1 MTQPQFARGPH
12 GVAIGL
18 FLLVWFSCIWFGS
31 YEGNPNSATRMFA
44 AISLVENGDATIDE
58 FETLTI
64 DKAEFDGHIYT
75 DKMPGMT
82 LLAIPSVW
90 LADMVTGQRSDG
102 FRYGLRD
109 PAFGDFLRLRQL
121 LTIAT
126 TSAILIALAAVLLL
140 DMATGITG
148 SAKAGLVAA
157 LTYAMATPA
166 WGWSTTLFG
175 HAPVGALLMIAT
187 WAVWRGTSGP
197 REKARL
203 RYPVM
208 VGATLGL
215 ALLIELTAIFPA
227 SVIGLWAI
235 TRTRT
240 LATPEKMRLA
250 GVTALAGVVLL
261 SPMLVYNQIAFGQW
275 FRVGYQG
282 VVGFDGMNQG
292 LFGLTYPRMDI
303 LFQLIAGPHRG
314 LIFVAPILI
323 LAPIGLARMIR
334 MPATRDLGVMASALA
349 IVMLLYNAS
358 YFYWNGGY
366 STGPRHAMPA
376 MAFLALGL
384 GPLWAGSGRTARRW
398 IGALLAVSAFIN
410 LAIAAAEITAPDYI
424 AFPLW
429 DPILKH
435 FLELQIR
442 TVPSDWWG
450 WKTGFGLALY
460 LVVAL
465 PLAWMIWRG
474 ADWSDDDR
482 LRTPIARA
490 PNPASIGA
498 PS

>member
-1 MTQPQFARGPH
+1 MTQPQQVRGPH

-44 AISLVENGDATIDE
+44 AISLVERGDATIDE

-64 DKAEFDGHIYT
+64 DKAEFRGHIYT

-82 LLAIPSVW
+82 LLAMPSVW
-90 LADMVTGQRSDG
+90 LADAVTGQRSDA

-109 PAFGDFLRLRQL
+109 PAFSDFLRLRQL

-197 REKARL
+197 RETARL

-208 VGATLGL
+208 VGAALGL

-227 SVIGLWAI
+227 TVIGLWTI
-235 TRTRT
+235 WRTQT
-240 LATPEKMRLA
+240 LPMPERIRLA
-250 GVTALAGVVLL
+250 GITAIAVIVLL
-261 SPMLVYNQIAFGQW
+261 SPMLIYNQIAFGQW
-275 FRVGYQG
+275 FRIGYQG

-292 LFGLTYPRMDI
+292 LFGLTYPRLDI
-303 LFQLIAGPHRG
+303 LMQLIAGPHRG

-323 LAPIGLARMIR
+323 LAPFGLASMIR
-334 MPATRDLGVMASALA
+334 TRATRDLGIMASALA
-349 IVMLLYNAS
+349 VVMLLYNAS
-358 YFYWNGGY
+358 YFYWNGGF

-384 GPLWAGSGRTARRW
+384 GPLWAGSGRIVRRW

-429 DPILKH
+429 DPILKN
-435 FLELQIR
+435 FLALQIR

-460 LVVAL
+460 LVAAL
-465 PLAWMIWRG
+465 PLAWLVWRG
-474 ADWSDDDR
+474 ADLSDA
-482 LRTPIARA
+482 ARRDSLA
-490 PNPASIGA
+490 TVA
-498 PS
+498 

>member
-1 MTQPQFARGPH
+1 MTEPQRARGPH

-90 LADMVTGQRSDG
+90 FADMITGQRSDG

-126 TSAILIALAAVLLL
+126 TSAVLIALAAVLLL

-227 SVIGLWAI
+227 TVIGLWAI
-235 TRTRT
+235 WRTRT

-275 FRVGYQG
+275 FRIGYQG

-314 LIFVAPILI
+314 LIFVTPILI

-334 MPATRDLGVMASALA
+334 TPATRDLGVMASALA

-474 ADWSDDDR
+474 ADWSDEDR
-482 LRTPIARA
+482 RRTSVART

>member
-1 MTQPQFARGPH
+1 MTSSPQVRGPH

-18 FLLVWFSCIWFGS
+18 FLLVWLSCVWFGS

-44 AISLVENGDATIDE
+44 AISLVERGDATIDE

-64 DKAEFDGHIYT
+64 DKAEFKGHIYT

-82 LLAIPSVW
+82 LLAMPSVW
-90 LADMVTGQRSDG
+90 VANAVTGERSDG

-140 DMATGITG
+140 DMAAGITG

-157 LTYAMATPA
+157 LSYAMATPA

-175 HAPVGALLMIAT
+175 HAPVGALLLIAA

-197 REKARL
+197 RELARL
-203 RYPVM
+203 RYPIM
-208 VGATLGL
+208 LGATLGL
-215 ALLIELTAIFPA
+215 ALLIELTAVFPA

-235 TRTRT
+235 WRTRA
-240 LATPEKMRLA
+240 LPPGEKLRLA
-250 GVTALAGVVLL
+250 AITALSGAVLF

-275 FRVGYQG
+275 FRIGYQG

-292 LFGLTYPRMDI
+292 LFGLTYPRLDI

-323 LAPIGLARMIR
+323 LAPIGLSRMIR
-334 MPATRDLGVMASALA
+334 TPAMRDLGIMAAALA

-358 YFYWNGGY
+358 YFYWNGGF

-384 GPLWAGSGRTARRW
+384 GPLWTGSGRGARRW
-398 IGALLAVSAFIN
+398 IGGLLAISAFVN
-410 LAIAAAEITAPDYI
+410 LAIAAAEVTAPDSI

-435 FLELQIR
+435 FLTLQIR

-465 PLAWMIWRG
+465 PLFWLVWRG
-474 ADWSDDDR
+474 ADLSDDQR
-482 LRTPIARA
+482 RRIPT
-490 PNPASIGA
+490 
-498 PS
+498 